1 LTACPYCGGQ
11 NADWAKAC
19 AMCGRQL
26 PAVQQA
32 PAQPQYQ
39 QPYQQPMYPA
49 GPAPVQP
56 QYQQQPYQQPQYQ
69 QAPQPQ
75 YQQQPYQ
82 QAQYQQPAA
91 QQQVPQPMMQQPG
104 KPKKNMMLIAILA
117 IVAVV
122 IVVVAIVM
130 ILGMGGR
137 GGTTV
142 VIQTVDDSSVT
153 SWDWALSL
161 NNTVP
166 VDVKVHNSGTASS
179 TGTIKVKIETNWMTK
194 YTSEATKSVTLVP
207 DQTETVT
214 VYVTVGLIQGSL
226 LTTGTTQT
234 TATIS

>member
-1 LTACPYCGGQ
+1 
-11 NADWAKAC
+11 
-19 AMCGRQL
+19 MCGRQL

-69 QAPQPQ
+69 QPPQQVQ

-91 QQQVPQPMMQQPG
+91 QQGMQPMMQQPG

-122 IVVVAIVM
+122 IVIVAIVLLM
-130 ILGMGGR
+130 GLGGSSSLSIVGSPDKSNVNLFYW
-137 GGTTV
+137 GTHNDNV
-142 VIQTVDDSSVT
+142 S
-153 SWDWALSL
+153 
-161 NNTVP
+161 
-166 VDVKVHNSGTASS
+166 VDVTVKNNGAATASGT
-179 TGTIKVKIETNWMTK
+179 IHVKIDSTIPYLGTK
-194 YTSEATKSVTLVP
+194 YTSEGTKSISLAAGAQQTFSVDVP
-207 DQTETVT
+207 M
-214 VYVTVGLIQGSL
+214 GLEQATIIVLSAVV
-226 LTTGTTQT
+226 
-234 TATIS
+234 TATL

>member
-1 LTACPYCGGQ
+1 
-11 NADWAKAC
+11 
-19 AMCGRQL
+19 MCGRQL

-56 QYQQQPYQQPQYQ
+56 QYQQQPYQQPPQ
-69 QAPQPQ
+69 QVQ

-82 QAQYQQPAA
+82 QAQYQQPAM

-122 IVVVAIVM
+122 IVVVAI
-130 ILGMGGR
+130 ILLMGL
-137 GGTTV
+137 GGGSSTLTV
-142 VIQTVDDSSVT
+142 VGTPDDTNVNAYY
-153 SWDWALSL
+153 WALNSEK
-161 NNTVP
+161 VS
-166 VDVKVHNSGTASS
+166 VDVTVKNSAAVATSGT
-179 TGTIKVKIETNWMTK
+179 IHVKIVSTMPVLGTK
-194 YTSEATKSVTLVP
+194 YTSEGTKSITVP
-207 DQTETVT
+207 AGAQQTFSVDVSMGATQA
-214 VYVTVGLIQGSL
+214 GLLILSADV
-226 LTTGTTQT
+226 